1 MSRRMH
7 EMDMCSGPL
16 LSKMIAF
23 AIPVVVTSV
32 LQLVFNAADMI
43 VVGRFASEHS
53 LASVGATTHLINLLL
68 GFFNGVAVG
77 GGVVVAKRYGAGDY
91 AGVSR
96 ATHTSI
102 LLSLIVGVFIGL
114 VGFFFTGTMLE
125 WMDTPPEVLSG
136 AQTYLKIYFLG
147 VPAMMVFNFAAA
159 VLRSVGD
166 TRHPMYYLTFSG
178 ALNVAMNLLFVLA
191 FKMDVAGVALATTIT
206 QYVAAALVLYC
217 MIHADNS
224 VRVDLKRLQLEKTSV
239 AEILRVGVPSGIQAS
254 MFSISNV
261 LIQSGVNRFGASTIA
276 GNSVGAS
283 IEGFV
288 SLGTGALYQV
298 CLSFAG
304 QNMGAKKYDRID
316 RIVRI
321 SLLLSVLIW
330 VVMGGAVWLA
340 RMPLARLYTTDE
352 AAVQVA
358 AQKLTILLAAYYF
371 IGMMN
376 SIVGVL
382 RGMGYALVPMVNT
395 ILGVCVFRVIWLYT
409 FFIWYPTLT
418 CLYLSYPI
426 SWVLVSLAHLV
437 TYFIVRRRVF
447 PKPGREGQAEA

>member
-1 MSRRMH
+1 
-7 EMDMCSGPL
+7 MCNGPL
-16 LSKMIAF
+16 LSKMITF

-68 GFFNGVAVG
+68 GFFNGLAVG

-102 LLSLIVGVFIGL
+102 LLSLIAGAFIGL
-114 VGFFFTGTMLE
+114 VGYFFAGAVLI
-125 WMDTPPEVLSG
+125 WMDTPLEVLPG

-166 TRHPMYYLTFSG
+166 TRHPMYYLTFAG
-178 ALNVAMNLLFVLA
+178 ALNVVMNLLFVLG
-191 FKMDVAGVALATTIT
+191 FHMDVAGVALATTIT
-206 QYVAAALVLYC
+206 QYIAAFLVLYC
-217 MIHADNS
+217 MIHADNA
-224 VRVDLKRLQLEKTSV
+224 VRVYVSRLRLERQSV
-239 AEILRVGVPSGIQAS
+239 MEILRVGVPSGIQAS

-261 LIQSGVNRFGASTIA
+261 LIQSGVNSFGPAAIA
-276 GNSVGAS
+276 GNSVGSS

-288 SLGTGALYQV
+288 SLGSGALYQV
-298 CLSFAG
+298 NLAFAG

-316 RIVRI
+316 RIMRI
-321 SLLLSVLIW
+321 GLLLSLFIW
-330 VVMGGAVWLA
+330 VVMGGVVWLL
-340 RMPLARLYTTDE
+340 RVPISGLYTTDAGALE
-352 AAVQVA
+352 VA
-358 AQKLTILLAAYYF
+358 SLKLTILLAGYYF
-371 IGMMN
+371 VAMMN
-376 SIVGVL
+376 GLVGVL
-382 RGMGYALVPMVNT
+382 RGMGYALVPMVNA

-426 SWVLVSLAHLV
+426 SWVLVSVAHMI
-437 TYFIVRRRVF
+437 TYFVVRRRLGSG
-447 PKPGREGQAEA
+447 KAAGA